1 MHAVDEDVTR
11 RTPDAAPRKRS
22 FGAGAWPISPS
33 ALAALVDL
41 GLPDEI
47 IARYFMIEPSS
58 VGLLRAHYAAG
69 HAGPSSGEP
78 AAG

>member
-11 RTPDAAPRKRS
+11 PTPEASPRRRS

-47 IARYFMIEPSS
+47 IARYFMIEPRS
-58 VGLLRAHYAAG
+58 VGVLRTHYAAG
-69 HAGPSSGEP
+69 HAKPLSHDS
-78 AAG
+78 